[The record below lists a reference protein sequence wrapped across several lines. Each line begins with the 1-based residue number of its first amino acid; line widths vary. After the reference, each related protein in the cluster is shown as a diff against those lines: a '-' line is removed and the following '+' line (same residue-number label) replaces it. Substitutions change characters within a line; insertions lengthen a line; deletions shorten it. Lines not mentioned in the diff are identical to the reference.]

1 MKRKRALVI
10 TLPEKGHY
18 YPLLGPAAAL
28 TRLGFE
34 VIFSA
39 PADIRAE
46 LQSAGVA
53 RIVLPEGAQPLS
65 QELRGAALDKT
76 LRDPDKLRNWI
87 RELLVEGTPAMLEPM
102 RAVLREV
109 RPDVVAIDTMFD
121 AGALA
126 AELEGVPWVGFA
138 TSLNPVLPADLD
150 SELLRTT
157 RALEPRRREQFS
169 QHGFSAAFR
178 SADILS
184 PRGTA
189 VFSTEALVGEPPHS
203 VSLVGPSVRSSAQGE
218 VDLDF
223 AEGRP
228 LVYAS
233 FGSQAWHQPQRY
245 ELLIDAAVQLDVAL
259 LIAMG
264 DLAGEFTQRTL
275 PARVRCIP
283 FADQVAVLAH
293 ARVAVTHGGANS
305 VMEAL
310 THGVPMLISP
320 LCNDQPHNLHFVAR
334 AGAGCG
340 LALDSAPVVDTVSC
354 LRELLADGPE
364 RQAAARIAHSYR
376 ERSGNEGAA
385 LLAARAAR

>member
-1 MKRKRALVI
+1 VI

-18 YPLLGPAAAL
+18 FPLLGPAAAL
-28 TRLGFE
+28 AQMGYE
-34 VIFSA
+34 VIFTA

-46 LQSAGVA
+46 LAGSGVEK
-53 RIVLPEGAQPLS
+53 IVLPDGAQPIS

-76 LRDPDKLRNWI
+76 LRDPVRLRSWI
-87 RELLVEGTPAMLEPM
+87 GELLVEGTLAMVEPM
-102 RAVLREV
+102 RAVLRDV

-126 AELEGVPWVGFA
+126 AELERIPWVGFA
-138 TSLNPVLPADLD
+138 TSLNPVLPDDLD

-157 RALEPRRREQFS
+157 RALESRRRAHFS
-169 QHGFSAAFR
+169 QHGFASAFR

-189 VFSTEALVGEPPHS
+189 VFSTEALVGAPPTG
-203 VSLVGPSVRSSAQGE
+203 VSLVGPSVRSSSLGA

-228 LVYAS
+228 LIYAS
-233 FGSQAWHQPQRY
+233 FGSQAWHQPRRY
-245 ELLIDAAVQLDVAL
+245 ELLIEAAAQLDAAL

-264 DLAGEFTQRTL
+264 DLAEEFTQRAL
-275 PARVRCIP
+275 PPRVRCVP
-283 FADQVAVLAH
+283 FADQPAILRH

-310 THGVPMLISP
+310 TQGVPMLISP

-334 AGAGCG
+334 AGAGRG
-340 LALDSAPVVDTVSC
+340 VALDHASRGETLSA
-354 LRELLADGPE
+354 LRELLGDGPE
-364 RQAAARIAHSYR
+364 RSAAARIAQSYR

-385 LLAARAAR
+385 LLAARGA